1 MSFIAPMAIAIF
13 YSKIKNKRCIGQNKK
28 NNNLINLILPW
39 KKKLLKVSDTDSMK
53 RH

>member
-1 MSFIAPMAIAIF
+1 MIIMSFIAPMAIAIF

-28 NNNLINLILPW
+28 NNNLILLW
-39 KKKLLKVSDTDSMK
+39 KKKLLKVSDTYSMK

>member
-28 NNNLINLILPW
+28 NNNLINLILW
-39 KKKLLKVSDTDSMK
+39 KKKLLKVLGTVLMK
-53 RH
+53 TH